1 MINIIFILISVKIF
15 LMKTRTLAVVEPY
28 PKVKEFLNSVGRNSE
43 QTKKVYTFALAHFET
58 FLLTQGYNLETLLTA
73 LGNKKLSVYSI
84 LDRFVGYLY
93 DRDTRLSSS
102 AIILYLAAVRS
113 YLERYDID
121 IVPNKFK
128 RQVKLP
134 KNYKRIKEPL
144 DAKDIRAILQ
154 ACNNSRLKAFLLVI
168 SSSGLRAREATTLRN
183 CDIDFSQSPTKI
195 HILAENT
202 KTRQER
208 TVYISTEATNELKQF
223 IDSKYGNQHDYM
235 EHPNDLVFSLHNK
248 EVNPK
253 YTYNTLNKHF
263 HNILRKINRDKRKA
277 GQTIRREISFHS
289 MRTFVKSVIGTQ
301 TNSDFSE
308 QYLGHSYSTYWNI
321 KESERRELY
330 LKCLPYLTF
339 LDYPTVENI
348 GKSYENKLQE
358 RDKEL
363 SNLRQMIYNYQK
375 AEEINEKRF
384 EQSKKDTLKTI
395 ASLLEE
401 TKDVR
406 SELGELRNT
415 IAILQKNNPKT
426 VLN

>member
-1 MINIIFILISVKIF
+1 
-15 LMKTRTLAVVEPY
+15 MKTRTLAVVEPY

-84 LDRFVGYLY
+84 LDRFVGYLS

-102 AIILYLAAVRS
+102 AIILYVAAVRS

-144 DAKDIRAILQ
+144 DSKDIRAILQ

-168 SSSGLRAREATTLRN
+168 CSSGLRAREATTLRN

-248 EVNPK
+248 EVKPK

-289 MRTFVKSVIGTQ
+289 MRTFVKSVIATQ

-348 GKSYENKLQE
+348 GRSYENKLREKEEEILHLHNDFYQMELAMNSMQE
-358 RDKEL
+358 RIDSLEK
-363 SNLRQMIYNYQK
+363 NRPKIQK
-375 AEEINEKRF
+375 T
-384 EQSKKDTLKTI
+384 Q
-395 ASLLEE
+395 
-401 TKDVR
+401 
-406 SELGELRNT
+406 
-415 IAILQKNNPKT
+415 
-426 VLN
+426 